1 MYRANSG
8 VYGFWDTEAGL
19 KKIASWA
26 VMNFS
31 HSADLDCVFIISLL
45 RVEQKVINSEL
56 LI

>member
-19 KKIASWA
+19 KNS
-26 VMNFS
+26 VLS
-31 HSADLDCVFIISLL
+31 CLSADLDCVFIISLL